1 MDYAA
6 KFEAGQNYAEFL
18 QTYGNEEQRR
28 RWAAVYEQVK
38 LTPAQRDLLA
48 GFQRE
53 MKILCL
59 SGTWCGDC
67 VNQCPIFTHL
77 EAASP
82 RVHIRYFDRDAS
94 PDLCAALSICG
105 GARVPVV
112 VFLSED
118 GQQVGWYGDRTISK
132 YRQMA
137 ADQLGATCPTGLIP
151 QDKTLL
157 ESVTQDWLNE
167 FERTQLILRTS
178 PRLRKLHGD

>member
-6 KFEAGQNYAEFL
+6 KFESGQSYAEFL

-28 RWAAVYEQVK
+28 RWAAVYDQVK
-38 LTPAQRDLLA
+38 LTSAQRDLLA
-48 GFQRE
+48 GFQRD

-67 VNQCPIFTHL
+67 VNQCPIFAHF
-77 EAASP
+77 EAASS
-82 RVHIRYFDRDAS
+82 RLHIRYFDRDAS
-94 PDLCAALSICG
+94 PDLCSALSICG

-112 VFLSED
+112 VFLTED

-157 ESVTQDWLNE
+157 EAVTQDWLNE